1 MGAQATLLTSFR
13 ALVEAVTDLA
23 EHKGAVTESG
33 MPSTAAKGTT
43 AGFVV
48 TMPATVPAG
57 GRQRGDVIVT
67 ASIVV
72 GLLIDVRQNNRPDAY
87 GRAVDLE
94 EAVLAATL
102 GGPKVSG
109 WNLTYLGTERTDE
122 GGGAYIG
129 VRMAYEATAGIST
142 GAS

>member
-13 ALVEAVTDLA
+13 ALVEAVTNLD
-23 EHKGAVTESG
+23 EHKGAVTETG

-48 TMPATVPAG
+48 TIPDSTAVG
-57 GRQRGDVIVT
+57 GRQRGDVVVRV
-67 ASIVV
+67 AVVV
-72 GLLIDVRQNNRPDAY
+72 GMLIDVRQNNRPDAY

-102 GGPKVSG
+102 GSPKVSG
-109 WNLTYLGTERTDE
+109 WNLTWQGSTRTDE
-122 GGGAYIG
+122 GQGAYIG
-129 VRMAYEATAGIST
+129 VRMTYEAVAGIST